1 MKLTLKNYKLKKI
14 KLQIKKNKLL
24 IFCNFFNA
32 KTKFF
37 LKLKQ
42 KMLRKK
48 LKFFNINS
56 SLICYLLKN
65 SIYLN
70 LKNLNFGPVAL
81 LYIHKLKFFFELIS
95 NVTATNKTK
104 LYFFCCIFT
113 TKICDHDSFS
123 ASNVVFPPLLTALNI
138 TYSYPMPM
146 GVRDPPRLSL
156 QCRYVIQTV
165 PPSPRPLGLRTQGP
179 RLILRAAPP
188 QSLRP
193 RSWR

>member
-104 LYFFCCIFT
+104 LYFFCCIFN
-113 TKICDHDSFS
+113 KKLYNFK
-123 ASNVVFPPLLTALNI
+123 FF
-138 TYSYPMPM
+138 
-146 GVRDPPRLSL
+146 LSL
-156 QCRYVIQTV
+156 KTLKFISNIKVFYFYLKKYISIVFLSSFFFNKFRNNVI
-165 PPSPRPLGLRTQGP
+165 
-179 RLILRAAPP
+179 
-188 QSLRP
+188 
-193 RSWR
+193 